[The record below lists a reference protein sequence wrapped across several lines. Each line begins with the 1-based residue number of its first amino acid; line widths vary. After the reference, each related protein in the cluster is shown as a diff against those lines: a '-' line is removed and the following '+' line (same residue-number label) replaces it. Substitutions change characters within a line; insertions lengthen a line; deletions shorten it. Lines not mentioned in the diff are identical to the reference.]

1 MRTKGTKQS
10 AQSSSPK
17 PRSAYSLFLLTSDCG
32 ELCAELGAESPFRGA
47 AFPGGDSSSESEKF
61 TTGEGAGSAGAAGFG
76 APVPGDRYESPS
88 PKPLGI
94 DRRTGLGV
102 GSGGGDWRSSG
113 VVAAPGERSEG
124 WKKESLFLCLV

>member
-17 PRSAYSLFLLTSDCG
+17 PSSAYSLFLLTSDCG

-47 AFPGGDSSSESEKF
+47 AFTGGDSSSESEKF
-61 TTGEGAGSAGAAGFG
+61 TTGEGADAAGAAGFA

-88 PKPLGI
+88 PKPLGNVGI
-94 DRRTGLGV
+94 RLGV
-102 GSGGGDWRSSG
+102 GSGGDWRSSG

-124 WKKESLFLCLV
+124 WKKESLFLCLD